1 MSIDHSLWCMGE
13 NSRLE
18 SILVG
23 VLVSEATS
31 IEFS

>member
-13 NSRLE
+13 NSHFE

-23 VLVSEATS
+23 VLVPEATS